1 MILELLIN
9 LFFGI
14 VKLLLSLIPK
24 IELPQGFIGFFGDA
38 SYLISF
44 ASYFL
49 PISTILACIGVIFIV
64 DNIKLLMSIF
74 NWIISKIPTIS

>member
-1 MILELLIN
+1 MILELVIR

-14 VKLLLSLIPK
+14 VTLLLSLIPK
-24 IELPQGFIGFFGDA
+24 IELPQNFLSFMGDA

-49 PISTILACIGVIFIV
+49 PIPTILACIAVIFVV

>member
-1 MILELLIN
+1 MILKLLIT

-14 VKLLLSLIPK
+14 ITLLLNMIPK
-24 IELPQGFIGFFGDA
+24 IELPEGFSSFFSDA
-38 SYLISF
+38 GYLISF

-49 PISTILACIGVIFIV
+49 PIPTILACIGVIFIV

>member
-1 MILELLIN
+1 MILKLLIT

-14 VKLLLSLIPK
+14 VTLLLNLIPK
-24 IELPQGFIGFFGDA
+24 IELPQSFNSFFQDA
-38 SYLISF
+38 IYLISF
-44 ASYFL
+44 GNYFL
-49 PISTILACIGVIFIV
+49 PIPTILACIAVIFIV